1 MIKRLRQPDE
11 IAHTI
16 RKVIAYCPE
25 RNWTP
30 KQISAEALVKA
41 FSPKGETVN
50 IYGFFKPEPEPRGFL
65 IGFVVDDPTTG
76 EKTGSEMCWFV
87 VPEYRGTGAAKQL
100 LGTFE
105 QDAKEAGAT
114 RMLAGF
120 SMFVH
125 AVKMNKLYRH
135 LGYQPHL
142 VTVSKKI

>member
-1 MIKRLRQPDE
+1 MIRRLKRPDE
-11 IAHTI
+11 ISLTI
-16 RKVIAYCPE
+16 EKVILGCPE

-30 KQISAEALVKA
+30 KRISACSLVEA
-41 FSPKGETVN
+41 FSPRGEQVN
-50 IYGFFKPEPEPRGFL
+50 IYGAFEPEAVGFL
-65 IGFVVDDPTTG
+65 IGFVIDDPTTG

-87 VPEYRGTGAAKQL
+87 LPEYRGTGVAKAL
-100 LGTFE
+100 LGAFE
-105 QDAKEAGAT
+105 SDAKAAGAT

-125 AVKMNKLYRH
+125 VPKMIKLYRH